1 MFLRSES
8 LKLKNHVFL
17 YQYNNLKDDYKAK
30 MSQFKDI
37 LMAIYISFLNLGL
50 QNLWGV

>member
-1 MFLRSES
+1 MI
-8 LKLKNHVFL
+8 
-17 YQYNNLKDDYKAK
+17 YKAK

-37 LMAIYISFLNLGL
+37 LMASYISFLNLGL